1 MTIQTSRATLGTRF
15 NLTLAEFFAVFMTDS
30 ADRSRARPRDRRP
43 GRLSSSSL
51 APNRGMRCP
60 DLDTVDAHEQY
71 HPIQLLWLSVCLTR
85 SSLVF
90 ITPRSLRWAELRW
103 LDLRLYL
110 GELRQIERGQARRRG
125 RKGPQSN
132 QLPSVA
138 REVRWQLHTF
148 LGCDEWHSSVS
159 DVEVKSFSASSA

>member
-1 MTIQTSRATLGTRF
+1 MKNS
-15 NLTLAEFFAVFMTDS
+15 AEK
-30 ADRSRARPRDRRP
+30 
-43 GRLSSSSL
+43 SL
-51 APNRGMRCP
+51 KTGCP
-60 DLDTVDAHEQY
+60 DLDTVDAHGQY
-71 HPIQLLWLSVCLTR
+71 RHPIVALVVGLCHPLLV
-85 SSLVF
+85 SLP
-90 ITPRSLRWAELRW
+90 IAHHDPCAGRRW
-103 LDLRLYL
+103 LDLRLYF

-159 DVEVKSFSASSA
+159 DVEVKFSASSQ